1 MFLHGILKEVVYM
14 KQPPG
19 YVDSAHLLHVCK
31 LDKALYGLKQ
41 ATCLVQQ
48 IKCQIGSAW
57 VHCLHGLAV
66 NALLQD
72 IGSEFALKDLGE
84 LHYFLGVQVI
94 RTKDD
99 LVLSQD

>member
-1 MFLHGILKEVVYM
+1 
-14 KQPPG
+14 
-19 YVDSAHLLHVCK
+19 
-31 LDKALYGLKQ
+31 
-41 ATCLVQQ
+41 
-48 IKCQIGSAW
+48 
-57 VHCLHGLAV
+57 V

-72 IGSEFALKDLGE
+72 IGLEFALKDLGE